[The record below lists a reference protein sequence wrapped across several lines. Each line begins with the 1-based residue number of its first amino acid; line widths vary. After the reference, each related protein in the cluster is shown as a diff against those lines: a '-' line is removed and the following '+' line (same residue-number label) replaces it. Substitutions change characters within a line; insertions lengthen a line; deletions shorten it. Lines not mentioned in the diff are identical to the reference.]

1 MLHRITRFLALA
13 AACTAPVAYGQL
25 GTVYEGHLAIQSRN
39 AGGLNV
45 RGLPI
50 SNDVLGGELGLH
62 PVDGPH
68 VIARDPGFYAAHAT
82 KVTAD
87 LNESIPDKNFTGI
100 ILLDYEHWWP
110 NWEWSSRVTPAW
122 TNYIRTQRPDL
133 LAGHMAQEEEGI
145 IRNAYLAEVR
155 KYYEFT
161 INLCRTLRPKA
172 RVTVYGL
179 PLGSY
184 WIFNGGTQSGVNL
197 ARYREIHQVDL
208 KWYFDLIDVVCPTIY
223 QSYPVK
229 TPPGPGQFEPTGPTN
244 HVMGIVAEAVAA
256 ARGKP
261 VMPFMQFR
269 YHPSSAVGGQL
280 MTQES
285 LDICIRAPKLAGAT
299 GIVIWDF
306 FYQES
311 ELNEWQNYYDN
322 FARSTLSTTLSNGH
336 NGGPGGTGGGDPEPT
351 DPGTNPGGG
360 NPEPTDPG
368 TNPGGGNPDPTDPF
382 GGGGPDPIDPGDGTS
397 SGGAPQDGSNPADAA
412 SASSAG
418 GSGGG
423 GSGGSSGGGSSGG
436 GSSGGGGMSMDGGG
450 GGGSGGSTG
459 GQAVSVTGAGLA
471 GAGGVPAQEASSD
484 GALLALDPKFFR
496 TFRGGLRGKKTPFS
510 HEELALAL
518 ARAHRGQR
526 VDGAIKNPKL
536 KLPETAVAGVPTE

>member
-1 MLHRITRFLALA
+1 MLHRITRLMTLG
-13 AACTAPVAYGQL
+13 AACVASMAHAQL

-50 SNDVLGGELGLH
+50 NNDVLGGELGLH
-62 PVDGPH
+62 PYDGPH
-68 VIARDPGFYAAHAT
+68 VIARDPGFYAAHAA
-82 KVTAD
+82 KLTAD
-87 LNESIPDKNFTGI
+87 LNATVPDKNFTGI
-100 ILLDYEHWWP
+100 ILLDYELWWP
-110 NWEWSSRVTPAW
+110 SWEWSSRVTPAW

-161 INLCRTLRPKA
+161 INMCRTLRPKS
-172 RVTVYGL
+172 RISVYGL
-179 PLGSY
+179 PLGTY

-197 ARYREIHQVDL
+197 DRYREMHQVDL
-208 KWYFDLIDVVCPTIY
+208 KWYFDAVDVVCPTIY

-244 HVMGIVAEAVAA
+244 HVMGIVTEAVAA

-261 VMPFMQFR
+261 VLPFMQFR
-269 YHPSSAVGGQL
+269 YHPSSAAGGQL

-285 LDICIRAPKLAGAT
+285 LDICIRVPKLAGAT

-306 FYQES
+306 FYKDS
-311 ELNEWQNYYDN
+311 EITEWQNYYDN
-322 FARSTLSTTLSNGH
+322 NARSTLATTLSNGH
-336 NGGPGGTGGGDPEPT
+336 NGGPGGTGGGGPDPTDPGPTDPGPT

-382 GGGGPDPIDPGDGTS
+382 GGSGPDPTEPGSPDTGGTHENGSTPID
-397 SGGAPQDGSNPADAA
+397 SN
-412 SASSAG
+412 SAS
-418 GSGGG
+418 SGGG
-423 GSGGSSGGGSSGG
+423 GSG
-436 GSSGGGGMSMDGGG
+436 
-450 GGGSGGSTG
+450 
-459 GQAVSVTGAGLA
+459 
-471 GAGGVPAQEASSD
+471 
-484 GALLALDPKFFR
+484 
-496 TFRGGLRGKKTPFS
+496 
-510 HEELALAL
+510 
-518 ARAHRGQR
+518 
-526 VDGAIKNPKL
+526 
-536 KLPETAVAGVPTE
+536 